1 MEAVKLEGADSGRL
15 RTVEVLVRGG
25 IAVMGHIGLTPQ
37 SYSTLGGFRAQG
49 RHARQAVELVA
60 QAKRLES
67 AGIYMCPHT
76 TQVYMCPH
84 PSQLCVLKLL
94 RYICVLI
101 LLRCLYVLIL
111 LRCIC
116 VLILVES
123 AGVFAMVL
131 ECVPE
136 EVAKE
141 VTAAVSVP
149 TIGIGAGPHTSG
161 QVLVYHDL
169 LGMMQHPHYAKVVQK

>member
-1 MEAVKLEGADSGRL
+1 VSSYFSG
-15 RTVEVLVRGG
+15 V
-25 IAVMGHIGLTPQ
+25 
-37 SYSTLGGFRAQG
+37 
-49 RHARQAVELVA
+49 
-60 QAKRLES
+60 
-67 AGIYMCPHT
+67 C
-76 TQVYMCPH
+76 
-84 PSQLCVLKLL
+84 
-94 RYICVLI
+94 
-101 LLRCLYVLIL
+101 VLIL

-169 LGMMQHPHYAKVVQK
+169 LGMMQHPHYAKVVHKYLLTSTNVQILTQEALLGMMQHRTTRRSCVAHALLVQKYLRTVQQYKY